1 MASRMH
7 VEIET
12 ISPILDKINTGATLN
27 AEDISVLN
35 GLTEKTIKDIFDWI
49 QDEKKRDPNGT
60 LVAEQ

>member
-1 MASRMH
+1 MH